1 MTITP
6 KPQDQKNKKHETL
19 KRLFGLASKVFGFPC
34 VFLVFFDFEMHK
46 VYGWRK
52 SPKTKK
58 KVFCISKPKKNKE
71 NKKHLLR
78 LNQKV
83 SSKLC
88 FFWVFGFEVL
98 GLLLFSTYYKL
109 SDVPR

>member
-19 KRLFGLASKVFGFPC
+19 KRLFGLASKIFGFPC

-58 KVFCISKPKKNKE
+58 KVFCISKPNKKQKNTRKKQ
-71 NKKHLLR
+71 KKHLSR
-78 LNQKV
+78 LNPKV
-83 SSKLC
+83 SSK
-88 FFWVFGFEVL
+88 FWFFGFS
-98 GLLLFSTYYKL
+98 F
-109 SDVPR
+109 

>member
-34 VFLVFFDFEMHK
+34 VFFCLFDFEMHK

-58 KVFCISKPKKNKE
+58 SFLHFKTKQKTKKHKEKTKKNI
-71 NKKHLLR
+71 
-78 LNQKV
+78 
-83 SSKLC
+83 
-88 FFWVFGFEVL
+88 FWG
-98 GLLLFSTYYKL
+98 
-109 SDVPR
+109 